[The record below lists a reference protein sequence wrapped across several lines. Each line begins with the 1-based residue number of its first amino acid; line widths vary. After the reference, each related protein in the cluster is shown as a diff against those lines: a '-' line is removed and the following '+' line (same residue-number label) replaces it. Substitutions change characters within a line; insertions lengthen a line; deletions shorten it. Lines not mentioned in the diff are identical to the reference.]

1 MIFGMR
7 ASRRMGDITWHDLSH
22 QRYFCRERKMNRYGL
37 IVALLSLLLAAC
49 SGTRNYSDGEAFRS
63 DSRYSRDF
71 SVAPVPVCEAARR
84 VLLRD
89 GYIVDAGAG
98 ERITGAKEFQVDDNQ
113 QAQLR
118 LYVNCS
124 ARALGSTLFVTATEE
139 HFDIKTSRK
148 STSLGIPLL
157 FPISV
162 SNSSEVDAQVKVRGE
177 MVRDKDFYERFY
189 RGVNQ
194 ELAR

>member
-1 MIFGMR
+1 
-7 ASRRMGDITWHDLSH
+7 
-22 QRYFCRERKMNRYGL
+22 MNRYGL
-37 IVALLSLLLAAC
+37 ILILISLASC
-49 SGTRNYSDGEAFRS
+49 SGTRNYADGEAFHT
-63 DSRYSRDF
+63 DSRHSRDF
-71 SVAPVPVCEAARR
+71 AVAPVPVCEAARR

-89 GYIVDAGAG
+89 GYIVAPGAG
-98 ERITGAKEFQVDDNQ
+98 ERLIGVKEFQVDEKQ
-113 QAQLR
+113 QAELR

-124 ARALGSTLFVTATEE
+124 ARAAGSTLFVTATEE
-139 HFDIKTSRK
+139 HFDLKTSRK
-148 STSLGIPLL
+148 STSVGIPLL

-177 MVRDKDFYERFY
+177 MVHDKDFYERFY